1 MAVKEEHQSGQ
12 STPSA
17 DGSVDAEL
25 LATARLLD
33 GESDAG
39 GNENGDQEDSDG
51 VKDEGTNGVK
61 MEESN
66 GVKHEQSNG
75 VKHEDQGDTKVGAN
89 GSGTGGRGRK
99 VMTEEEKQEAQRRR
113 QQQAEEE
120 EDSEV
125 STSKDSKSDRKQEAF
140 VHSYVAASCPRR
152 STKNVQ
158 QSSNSCF
165 SDLASTPRSWR
176 RRWRRSVKLGLMLRR
191 RRPRKVRKKMLT
203 GARRSRTTSLLLL
216 VDRLER
222 AKPETKL
229 HRLHR
234 TTVDVASAGNR
245 LQQSARRKT
254 ERLLCRT
261 TSHQKISRQATAAA
275 VAPLLPKST
284 RVTMVTPL
292 PLPPDS
298 LDNPHWSQELRC
310 ATIS

>member
-1 MAVKEEHQSGQ
+1 M
-12 STPSA
+12 
-17 DGSVDAEL
+17 
-25 LATARLLD
+25 
-33 GESDAG
+33 
-39 GNENGDQEDSDG
+39 
-51 VKDEGTNGVK
+51 
-61 MEESN
+61 
-66 GVKHEQSNG
+66 
-75 VKHEDQGDTKVGAN
+75 
-89 GSGTGGRGRK
+89 
-99 VMTEEEKQEAQRRR
+99 
-113 QQQAEEE
+113 
-120 EDSEV
+120 

-140 VHSYVAASCPRR
+140 VHSYVAAPCPRR